1 MWVVVD
7 IVMIQTISQAQFY
20 LDIKSRMAC
29 IKMKSTPTSPLVKG
43 QVAKHATVKWA
54 FQRNKNLQ

>member
-7 IVMIQTISQAQFY
+7 IAMIQTITQEQFN
-20 LDIKSRMAC
+20 LHIKSKMAC
-29 IKMKSTPTSPLVKG
+29 IKMKSTSTSPLVKD

>member
-7 IVMIQTISQAQFY
+7 TVMIQTITQEQFY
-20 LDIKSRMAC
+20 LHIKSRMAS
-29 IKMKSTPTSPLVKG
+29 IKMKSTPTSPLAKG
-43 QVAKHATVKWA
+43 KVAKHATVKWA